1 MRETLTSGLLK
12 YIRQSSAVICPIT
25 LRVQASFKNQ
35 LKMPWFGADQIRFMI
50 ETQIKM
56 EAEQRA
62 KQSWKGLRIS
72 LMVQEH
78 ATVESW

>member
-1 MRETLTSGLLK
+1 MRETLASGLLK
-12 YIRQSSAVICPIT
+12 YIRQSSAVVCPTT

-56 EAEQRA
+56 EAERRENNHG
-62 KQSWKGLRIS
+62 KGY
-72 LMVQEH
+72 VYH
-78 ATVESW
+78 